1 MFRLVLGR
9 RLLQCAWLCLAACG
23 SPEPH
28 EPAPPPPAIAAPEA
42 PVEAPAFDAV
52 LAPGDVGIE
61 VCTLETRLGVEAA
74 DRAVGGIVRRG
85 DGSLVALTDERVVIL
100 RPIASRDCRFAV
112 RALEHPGL
120 RASHARVVAD
130 RALGDT
136 AWVAHAGALFSV
148 RGEVAEAPV
157 SLRAVDGLLARDG
170 GGVWACTDGRCE
182 AMGTTA
188 AAEAL
193 TVDDGTPLASIDGAL
208 VVARSADVAVRR
220 GDAPPVVLAEGTF
233 DLAGRGSD
241 GAWLLAAS
249 GPTASILVRSE
260 GAPPREVGV
269 GGAVD
274 FALGL
279 AGDVS
284 DGPAELTGLTDAV
297 AGVAFALVEVASG
310 DVREAI
316 VVRVRG
322 L

>member
-1 MFRLVLGR
+1 MLG
-9 RLLQCAWLCLAACG
+9 LLRCAWLWLAACG
-23 SPEPH
+23 SPEPR
-28 EPAPPPPAIAAPEA
+28 EPSPPPVIAAPEA
-42 PVEAPAFDAV
+42 PAEAPAFDAV
-52 LAPGDVGIE
+52 LPPGDVGIE
-61 VCTLETRLGVEAA
+61 VCTLETRLGVEAE
-74 DRAVGGIVRRG
+74 DRAVRGIVRRG

-112 RALEHPGL
+112 HALEHPGL
-120 RASHARVVAD
+120 RAAHARVVAD

-136 AWVAHAGALFSV
+136 AWIAHAGALFSV
-148 RGEVAEAPV
+148 RGELAEAPV

-170 GGVWACTDGRCE
+170 GGVWACTGGRCE

-188 AAEAL
+188 AAAEAL
-193 TVDDGTPLASIDGAL
+193 AVDDGAPLASVDGAL
-208 VVARSADVAVRR
+208 VVARAADVAVRR
-220 GDAPPVVLAEGTF
+220 GDGPPVILAEGVF

-249 GPTASILVRSE
+249 GPAASILVRRE

-269 GGAVD
+269 GGTVD

-279 AGDVS
+279 AGEVS

-297 AGVAFALVEVASG
+297 EGVAFALMEVTSG